1 MLPGWKTAWSNV
13 ALSQKVLVLSGSL
26 LVEGSDA
33 RGFPHEDGPNQ
44 MAASKKL
51 NGYTSGHVNM

>member
-33 RGFPHEDGPNQ
+33 GGLP
-44 MAASKKL
+44 A
-51 NGYTSGHVNM
+51 